1 MKQSILYTAVGVVL
15 VALVGWGIW
24 ANEQGKPDPN
34 APRSVAIDAAAVAR
48 AESTGWRKGAENPTV
63 VLVAY
68 EDFQCPACASAA
80 PVLRSIIDAYT
91 SQGLAFEFR
100 HFPLT
105 QHSKAVQAAVAAEAA
120 GRQGKFWEFHDR
132 LYSTQQ
138 SWSTEGKSAFTERL
152 STYASELGLDVA
164 QWERDTADKALE
176 KLVSDSAANGRRD
189 NVSGTPYLM
198 IDGKEVTFS
207 TYVELEQKL
216 GAALREQA
224 GR

>member
-1 MKQSILYTAVGVVL
+1 MKQHLIFTLIGVAL

-34 APRSVAIDAAAVAR
+34 APRTVAIDPSAAAR
-48 AESTGWRKGAENPTV
+48 AESTGWRKGAQNPTV
-63 VLVAY
+63 ALVAY

-80 PVLRSIIDAYT
+80 PVLRSLVDVYGA
-91 SQGLAFEFR
+91 QGLAFEFR

-132 LYSTQQ
+132 LYSSQE
-138 SWSTEGKSAFTERL
+138 SWTTEGKSAFTDRL
-152 STYASELGLDVA
+152 KTYATELGLDVA
-164 QWERDTADKALE
+164 QWERDTADKALAE
-176 KLVSDSAANGRRD
+176 LVSDSAANGRRD
-189 NVSGTPYLM
+189 NVTGTPFLM
-198 IDGKEVTFS
+198 LDGKEVTFS

-216 GAALREQA
+216 TTALREKA
-224 GR
+224 GL